1 MEEQGLV
8 LENRGD
14 EALVKI
20 TRHSLCSRCAQ
31 KCPMASMEH
40 ETDEIEVL
48 VSNPVGAEIG
58 QLVKIEMGEKSL
70 VTASLLIYLVPV
82 IFLIAGYFAGIY
94 LSGFIYD
101 TTPGE
106 TAGIIGSIVFLL
118 LSFLVVSY
126 IDKKLGQKQ
135 KYQPVIKKIIGS
147 SEQ

>member
-48 VSNPVGAEIG
+48 VSNPVGAEKG

-101 TTPGE
+101 TTPGKLPVSSAVLYFSSYPSWWSAIL
-106 TAGIIGSIVFLL
+106 TRNWAKSKNTSL
-118 LSFLVVSY
+118 LS
-126 IDKKLGQKQ
+126 KKL
-135 KYQPVIKKIIGS
+135 
-147 SEQ
+147 